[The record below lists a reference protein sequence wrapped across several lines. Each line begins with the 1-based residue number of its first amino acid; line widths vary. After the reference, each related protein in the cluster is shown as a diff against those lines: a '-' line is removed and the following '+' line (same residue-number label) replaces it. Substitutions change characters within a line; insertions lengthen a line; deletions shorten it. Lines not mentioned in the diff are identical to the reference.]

1 MNSVYEH
8 LKKYGY
14 DLQYSMDDD
23 LCTEALLNHLG
34 RKKYFKFWNYV
45 FRHQEKHGTE
55 GVEKA
60 IRDYI
65 GNDEKHLK
73 ILLSGQ
79 ILISVKIL
87 EAIIDV
93 IRDLHLIE
101 RESINI
107 LELGGFDGWASDY
120 LNSYVIKNAKLD
132 IVDLESPNAHSNPN
146 IGMIRSSYSA
156 FNSNKKYDVVFSILG
171 IELSKFDEMLDC
183 LVRNTE
189 SESLVFLGLR
199 VQGVEYELF
208 LEKCR
213 QYGFEAI
220 NHPTKTISVQLGT
233 GTQVFPLFE
242 MKRK

>member
-1 MNSVYEH
+1 MSSIYEH
-8 LKKYGY
+8 LKRYGY

-23 LCTEALLNHLG
+23 LCSEALMSHLG
-34 RKKYFKFWNYV
+34 RKKYSKFWKYV
-45 FRHQEKHGTE
+45 DSYHQTHGTN
-55 GVEKA
+55 GIEKA

-93 IRDLHLIE
+93 IRDLHLIG

-120 LNSYVIKNAKLD
+120 LNRYVIKKAKID
-132 IVDLESPNAHSNPN
+132 IVDLESPNSHSNPN
-146 IGMIRSSYSA
+146 IGMIRSSYSE

-171 IELSKFDEMLDC
+171 IELSKFEEMLDC
-183 LVRNTE
+183 MIRNTE
-189 SESLVFLGLR
+189 CGSLVFLGLR
-199 VQGVEYELF
+199 VQGAEYELI

-213 QYGFEAI
+213 QNGFESI
-220 NHPTKTISVQLGT
+220 NQPTKSIPVQLGT
-233 GTQVFPLFE
+233 GTQVLPLFE
-242 MKRK
+242 FKRK